1 MHDIELLAIWFSSVF
16 AGGIL
21 TMLMPRIVSEASGS
35 QVSQDESEYIS
46 THQRV
51 HERVGSIN
59 PIRLFLLT
67 LGLLF
72 IGTTLASAEILALIN
87 YESKANQPVRREGI
101 AIMEIDPQAAD
112 FGKILMEIPLPSDL
126 VAHHIFF
133 NRDRTKAYVTALGTR
148 ALHVMD
154 LTRFPYRL
162 RAIDVPDCQ
171 VGEDLVVS
179 DDNKT
184 WYLTCMG
191 SSRVIMGDAR
201 TDKPIK
207 TVGTTDP
214 AVAMILYPHGIAI
227 HNGIDRVL
235 VTSTVRPDMSDQGD
249 SVTVLE
255 ASTGKIL
262 STHKIGSKP
271 ALTKSAPVEIMFS
284 PNTDVP
290 VVHITNML
298 ESTLWAG
305 VWDSAS
311 RAFAFHQIDDFGSRG
326 QGMPLEMLY
335 NAKGDRLFVTTAK
348 PGFVNVY
355 DNSNPRQPQFLKTIA
370 AAAGA
375 HHAVLSPDERY
386 LFVQNSLLNL
396 EGLSD
401 GSITVIDL
409 KQDKVL
415 GSIDTLKTQGYNPN
429 CIMLLPN
436 HFQPGGL
443 RASLVVK

>member
-1 MHDIELLAIWFSSVF
+1 MKPVRLLSLA
-16 AGGIL
+16 
-21 TMLMPRIVSEASGS
+21 
-35 QVSQDESEYIS
+35 
-46 THQRV
+46 
-51 HERVGSIN
+51 
-59 PIRLFLLT
+59 
-67 LGLLF
+67 LGLLL
-72 IGTTLASAEILALIN
+72 IGTAQTSAEILALIN
-87 YESKANQPVRREGI
+87 YESKPNQPVRREGI
-101 AIMEIDPQAAD
+101 AIMDIDPESVD
-112 FGKILMEIPLPSDL
+112 FGKILMEVPLPSDL

-133 NRDRTKAYVTALGTR
+133 NRDRTKAYITALGKSV
-148 ALHVMD
+148 LHVID

-179 DDNKT
+179 EDNRT

-191 SSRVIMGDAR
+191 SSTVIMGDAR

-207 TVGTTDP
+207 TVSAAEP
-214 AVAMILYPHGIAI
+214 AVATILYPHGIAI

-235 VTSTVRPDMSDQGD
+235 VTSTVKPDMSDQGD

-255 ASTGKIL
+255 ASTGKVL
-262 STHKIGSKP
+262 STHRIGSKP
-271 ALTKSAPVEIMFS
+271 APAKSAPVEIMFS
-284 PNTDVP
+284 PNADPP

-298 ESTLWAG
+298 EGTLWAG
-305 VWDSAS
+305 VWDPKSK
-311 RAFAFHQIDDFGSRG
+311 AFSFHQIDDFGPRQ

-348 PGFVNVY
+348 PGFVNLY
-355 DNSNPRQPQFLKTIA
+355 DNSDPRQPKFLKTIA

-375 HHAVLSPDERY
+375 HHSVLSPDERY

-396 EGLSD
+396 EGMSD

-409 KQDKVL
+409 KQNKVL
-415 GSIDTLKTQGYNPN
+415 GSIDTLKTQGFNPN

-443 RASLVVK
+443 RANLVVE